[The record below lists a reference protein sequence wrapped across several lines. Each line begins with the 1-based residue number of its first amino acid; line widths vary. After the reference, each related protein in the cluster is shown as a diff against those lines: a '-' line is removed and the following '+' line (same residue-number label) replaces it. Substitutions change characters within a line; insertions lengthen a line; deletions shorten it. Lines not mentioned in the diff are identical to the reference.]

1 MNTNKNSARNT
12 LFQIV
17 FFLITVATL
26 LFFFKDDIATLYT
39 SGDINLTAILLNG
52 LILMLFL
59 MGMLRMVIILLRY
72 VNEHQTLRHL
82 VNYLQQDAQDPIA
95 RLSPDAL
102 SVQRY
107 QYIHWINQQGS
118 TVNQAAL
125 AATLN
130 ANESSRLTLIRF
142 VHSILIL
149 AGVFGTVVSLSL
161 ALVGASSLLGSP
173 ESSKEM
179 GMVIAG
185 MSSALST
192 TMTAIVCFIIYVYF
206 YLRLN
211 DSRVQLL
218 SGIEDATTLY
228 ILPKINHSEESL
240 IRHVADLTIAL
251 NKSAEHIA
259 QVEGKFIVVADRLQ
273 QAVIDLQKGVN
284 QNSMNEVIKLIREG
298 FRLPAVENTP
308 LRTPPLSD
316 TTSRHQSS
324 LEETKIQEFK
334 GFKS

>member
-17 FFLITVATL
+17 FFLIAIASL
-26 LFFFKDDIATLYT
+26 LFFFKDTIATLYT

-52 LILMLFL
+52 LIVTLFL
-59 MGMLRMVIILLRY
+59 LGMLRMVITLLRY
-72 VNEHQTLRHL
+72 VNEHQTLYRL
-82 VNYLQQDAQDPIA
+82 VSYLQQDAQDPIA

-102 SVQRY
+102 SVKRY

-118 TVNQAAL
+118 AVNQAAL
-125 AATLN
+125 ASTLN
-130 ANESSRLTLIRF
+130 AHESSRLTLIRF
-142 VHSILIL
+142 VHSTLIL

-173 ESSKEM
+173 ESTKEM

-192 TMTAIVCFIIYVYF
+192 TMSAIVCFIIYAYF

-211 DSRVQLL
+211 DARVQLL
-218 SGIEDATTLY
+218 SGIEDVTTLY
-228 ILPKINHSEESL
+228 ILPKISHSEESL
-240 IRHVADLTIAL
+240 IHHVADLTIAL
-251 NKSAEHIA
+251 NKSAQHIL
-259 QVEGKFIVVADRLQ
+259 QVEDKFIAVADQLQ
-273 QAVIDLQKGVN
+273 QAVNDLQKGVN
-284 QNSMNEVIKLIREG
+284 QTGMNEVIQLIREG
-298 FRLPAVENTP
+298 FRLPTDKTTP
-308 LRTPPLSD
+308 LSPPPAVQPNKEIKQKGFGGF
-316 TTSRHQSS
+316 R
-324 LEETKIQEFK
+324 

>member
-17 FFLITVATL
+17 FFLIIVATL
-26 LFFFKDDIATLYT
+26 LFLFKDQIAALYT
-39 SGDINLTAILLNG
+39 SGDISFTGILLNG
-52 LILMLFL
+52 LILILFL
-59 MGMLRMVIILLRY
+59 IGMLRMVIILLRY
-72 VNEHQTLRHL
+72 VNEHQTLHHL
-82 VNYLQQDAQDPIA
+82 VSYLQQGAEDPIA

-102 SVQRY
+102 AVQRY
-107 QYIHWINQQGS
+107 QYVYWINQQGS

-130 ANESSRLTLIRF
+130 ANESSRLTFIRF
-142 VHSILIL
+142 IHSILIL
-149 AGVFGTVVSLSL
+149 VGVFGTVVSLSL

-173 ESSKEM
+173 ESTKEM
-179 GMVIAG
+179 GMVIGG

-211 DSRVQLL
+211 ASRVQLL

-228 ILPKINHSEESL
+228 MLPKINHSEESL

-259 QVEGKFIVVADRLQ
+259 QVEEKFIVVADKLQ
-273 QAVIDLQKGVN
+273 QAVVDLQKGVS
-284 QNSMNEVIKLIREG
+284 QTGMDEVIKLIREG
-298 FRLPAVENTP
+298 FRLPSVENTS
-308 LRTPPLSD
+308 LRTPPILD
-316 TTSRHQSS
+316 TPQRNHSS
-324 LEETKIQEFK
+324 LEETKKQEFR